1 MTVVNAFAL
10 VFAVVAFAAC
20 GGVALFIIGKILF
33 LRLHLSLRQ
42 QGLIEEKSRLA
53 HPLPAD
59 AELPHVVVQLPVYN
73 EGEIVKRAIHAAAAL
88 NWPAD
93 KLHIQVCDDST
104 DDTTGFA
111 EEAIRAL
118 AASHIGIRIVR
129 RAGRDGFK
137 AGSLRKAME
146 CVPYEY
152 FAIFDAD
159 YLPPRDFLRRA
170 MPVLLSDAR
179 FAFVQAR
186 AEFLNREENTLT
198 RVQALELDAHY
209 AVEQATRSWAR
220 LPLPFNGTCG
230 IWRRAAI
237 EAGGGWQG
245 KTLAEDM
252 ELSYAAWFKGW
263 RGIFIT
269 SVTVPGELPAGR
281 KEWASQQDRWLTG
294 AGQVIRYALPL
305 IWRDSRLSATKKIAA
320 LSCTA
325 TWWLT
330 ASVNIIYAAAAIAIV
345 LRPSLAAELLPVVA
359 VVLLC
364 LTAMLFIELR
374 LGNRFLRGNARSS
387 AGFLYDFAL
396 YILFSFYKLWLHLC
410 SAWKTFFQARPEFV
424 RTPKRGIGEHGL

>member
-1 MTVVNAFAL
+1 MIIVNAFAIL
-10 VFAVVAFAAC
+10 FAAIAFAAC
-20 GGVALFIIGKILF
+20 AGILLFIIGKVLF

-42 QGLIEEKSRLA
+42 QGLAGEQARLA
-53 HPLPAD
+53 YRLPAD

-88 NWPAD
+88 DWPAD

-104 DDTTGFA
+104 DGTTRLA
-111 EEAIRAL
+111 EEAINAL
-118 AASHIGIRIVR
+118 AASDIDIRIVR

-146 CVPYEY
+146 CVAYEY

-170 MPVLLSDAR
+170 MPALLSDAR
-179 FAFVQAR
+179 CAFVQAR
-186 AEFLNREENTLT
+186 AEFLNRDENALT
-198 RVQALELDAHY
+198 RIQALELDAHY
-209 AVEQATRSWAR
+209 AVEQATRSWAG

-252 ELSYAAWFKGW
+252 ELSYAAWLKGW

-269 SVTVPGELPAGR
+269 ALAVPGELPAGR

-294 AGQVIRYALPL
+294 SAQVIRGFLPAIWQDQRLAGVKRMVALSN
-305 IWRDSRLSATKKIAA
+305 IAMWWLSALINTTYIATAFAVLLKPA
-320 LSCTA
+320 LA
-325 TWWLT
+325 PVLLPI
-330 ASVNIIYAAAAIAIV
+330 VAAILLV
-345 LRPSLAAELLPVVA
+345 LVILQ
-359 VVLLC
+359 
-364 LTAMLFIELR
+364 FIELR
-374 LGNRFLRGNARSS
+374 LGDLLLHGHSRRLS
-387 AGFLYDFAL
+387 AFAADFAAYL
-396 YILFSFYKLWLHLC
+396 ACTVYKLWLHLF
-410 SAWKTFFQARPEFV
+410 SLAKAFFGKKPEFV